1 MTKSIVRILFL
12 LAIPVCLVILAT
24 IVVTSQQ
31 EPETRHL
38 FPALAI
44 LYALSLFICG
54 LRRTSLSE
62 HDAREVSGSYEANP
76 EMTLTG

>member
-1 MTKSIVRILFL
+1 M
-12 LAIPVCLVILAT
+12 
-24 IVVTSQQ
+24 
-31 EPETRHL
+31 

-44 LYALSLFICG
+44 LYALALFICG

-62 HDAREVSGSYEANP
+62 NDAREVSGSYEANP